1 MTIQQ
6 RGGAS
11 IFVAAALIGIAGT
24 LALPVANADVI
35 RLGPDLSVDTGVEGA
50 DGSRRIFV
58 TVTHDSVSRI
68 NVRSTGHEQFER
80 DVDHRVASF
89 IVNREQTEVAIQ
101 ECYVDFTND
110 AQCQP
115 FFTFYPYGKPAPAAE
130 PVPPSL
136 DYKPCPDGKTFVAD
150 GGVCPKA
157 PTVDPSRASA
167 IGDVN
172 VFSIAHDD
180 VPDPATGVAGA
191 VVATLT
197 DGQVMLLLGPCESGW
212 CQIKSGSI
220 PGGSGFV
227 QQNQI
232 RFDQMRFG

>member
-11 IFVAAALIGIAGT
+11 IVIAAALIGIAGT
-24 LALPVANADVI
+24 LALPVANADII
-35 RLGPDLSVDTGVEGA
+35 RLSPTVNVDTGVEGA

-58 TVTHDSVSRI
+58 TVTHDSISRI

-80 DVDHRVASF
+80 DVDNRVASF

-110 AQCQP
+110 AACQP

-130 PVPPSL
+130 QVPPAL
-136 DYKPCPDGKTFVAD
+136 DYKPCPDGHTFVAD
-150 GGVCPKA
+150 GGVCPE
-157 PTVDPSRASA
+157 PPRANPNRAKA

-180 VPDPATGVAGA
+180 VPDPETGVAGA
-191 VVATLT
+191 LVATLT
-197 DGQVMLLLGPCESGW
+197 DGQLMLLQRPCDSGW
-212 CQIKSGSI
+212 CLVKSVTI
-220 PGGSGFV
+220 PGGTGFV
-227 QQNQI
+227 RENQLK
-232 RFDQMRFG
+232 FG

>member
-11 IFVAAALIGIAGT
+11 IVIAAALIGIAGT
-24 LALPVANADVI
+24 LALPVANADI
-35 RLGPDLSVDTGVEGA
+35 IEFGPDDGMTVDTGVENP
-50 DGSRRIFV
+50 DGSRRILV
-58 TVTHDSVSRI
+58 SSVYDSSSHL

-80 DVDHRVASF
+80 SFQTRLASF
-89 IVNREQTEVAIQ
+89 IVNREQKEVSIQ
-101 ECYVDFTND
+101 
-110 AQCQP
+110 QCVRDLTGGSHCLP
-115 FFTFYPYGKPAPAAE
+115 FVTFYPYGKPAPAEE
-130 PVPPSL
+130 PIPPSL
-136 DYKPCPDGKTFVAD
+136 DFKPCPDGKTFVAD
-150 GGVCPKA
+150 GGVCPEA
-157 PTVDPSRASA
+157 PPANPSRASA

-191 VVATLT
+191 LVATLT
-197 DGQVMLLLGPCESGW
+197 DGQMMLLARPCESGW
-212 CQIKSGSI
+212 CLVKSVSI

-232 RFDQMRFG
+232 KFG

>member
-1 MTIQQ
+1 MRIQHNV
-6 RGGAS
+6 AS
-11 IFVAAALIGIAGT
+11 IVISAALVSFAGT
-24 LALPVANADVI
+24 LALPVANADTI
-35 RLGPDLSVDTGVEGA
+35 KLSPTMTVDTGVEGA

-58 TVTHDSVSRI
+58 TVTHDSISRI

-80 DVDHRVASF
+80 DVDNRVASF

-110 AQCQP
+110 AACQP
-115 FFTFYPYGKPAPAAE
+115 FFTFYPYGEPAPAAE
-130 PVPPSL
+130 PIPPSL
-136 DYKPCPDGKTFVAD
+136 DYKPCPDGHTFVAD
-150 GGVCPKA
+150 GGVCPEA
-157 PTVDPSRASA
+157 PPADPSRASA

-191 VVATLT
+191 LLATLT
-197 DGQVMLLLGPCESGW
+197 DGQAMLLQRPCESGW
-212 CQIKSGSI
+212 CLVKSVSI

-227 QQNQI
+227 RENQI
-232 RFDQMRFG
+232 KFG